1 MTMESTGSCTKT
13 ITYIN
18 LDGSNHETPRK
29 KASGT
34 IDFDQWEPP
43 TWSQITLKWSN
54 STKGN
59 EFGYIYIGKTQK
71 GKCVVPIR
79 PSTIITPTLNTGYS
93 WSIFI

>member
-18 LDGSNHETPRK
+18 LDGSNNETPRK

-43 TWSQITLKWSN
+43 T
-54 STKGN
+54 
-59 EFGYIYIGKTQK
+59 
-71 GKCVVPIR
+71 
-79 PSTIITPTLNTGYS
+79 
-93 WSIFI
+93 